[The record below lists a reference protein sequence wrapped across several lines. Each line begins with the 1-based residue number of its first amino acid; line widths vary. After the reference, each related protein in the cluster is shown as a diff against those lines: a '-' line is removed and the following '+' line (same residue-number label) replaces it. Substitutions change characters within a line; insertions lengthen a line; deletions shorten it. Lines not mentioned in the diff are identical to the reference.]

1 VLRLLEVIWIHDDC
15 ISPPGPKMV
24 VCVEAKLGFFFR
36 INTRPNWQQ
45 SLLLKKGTDHP
56 FLDHDSYLECGDPL
70 ELDDYVVEQ
79 SLDGKGV
86 IGTVS
91 QALIPDILKAVRAAA
106 RMSEKDKQTIAM
118 FLDPRGVHLRTRTTE

>member
-91 QALIPDILKAVRAAA
+91 QALIPGYTQGRAC
-106 RMSEKDKQTIAM
+106 SSKDEREGQAN
-118 FLDPRGVHLRTRTTE
+118 DRHVS

>member
-1 VLRLLEVIWIHDDC
+1 MLEPLEVIWIHDDC

-24 VCVEAKLGFFFR
+24 VCVQATLGFFFR

-45 SLLLKKGTDHP
+45 SLFLKKAPDHP
-56 FLDHDSYLECGDPL
+56 FLAHDSYLECGDPL

-79 SLDGKGV
+79 SLGDKGV

-91 QALIPDILKAVRAAA
+91 HALIPDILEAVRTAT
-106 RMSEKDKQTIAM
+106 RMSEKDKRTIAM
-118 FLDPRGVHLRTRTTE
+118 FLDPGGVHLPTRAKE